1 MSVSARS
8 FLIPAAAL
16 ATAGAVALTPAVTAA
31 PTAAP
36 VLPAAAVPAIHI
48 EEIQLAG
55 IGREIYDSI
64 TNFVQYTV
72 SSAEFWIDLIPII
85 GPPLADQLNINY
97 FEGIQPLIAATVY
110 VISDLIADPFN
121 FLPLAVAYGENL
133 FYTGYNWFSAQLQ
146 FFGLPGLAPIPVPPP
161 LASESP
167 AGRGAAAAIEA
178 QIEVAVESLGGAP
191 ATPDPDAATKAAVDF
206 TVVHP
211 GSRAGATRGDISVPR
226 PGRVAAPS
234 AATDPAAP
242 VTVPVDAE
250 ASQDAAQSAQTNS
263 GRGSRGVARSDR
275 SDANHPGQSRR

>member
-8 FLIPAAAL
+8 LLIPGVAL
-16 ATAGAVALTPAVTAA
+16 ATAGAMALTPAMTSAPMAA
-31 PTAAP
+31 PA
-36 VLPAAAVPAIHI
+36 LPAAAVPSIHI

-85 GPPLADQLNINY
+85 GPPLADQLYINY

-110 VISDLIADPFN
+110 VISDIIADPFN

-161 LASESP
+161 LASVSP
-167 AGRGAAAAIEA
+167 AGRGAAAVVEAPAIEA
-178 QIEVAVESLGGAP
+178 PAAEAPAAPAPEAVEVTEAP
-191 ATPDPDAATKAAVDF
+191 TAAEAAEAVTVRPDARGRAA
-206 TVVHP
+206 
-211 GSRAGATRGDISVPR
+211 RANAEAPR
-226 PGRVAAPS
+226 PARVAA
-234 AATDPAAP
+234 AAEATAPAAAG
-242 VTVPVDAE
+242 VDAE
-250 ASQDAAQSAQTNS
+250 TAEDADGPQ
-263 GRGSRGVARSDR
+263 RGSAKAARGAARAAR
-275 SDANHPGQSRR
+275 

>member
-8 FLIPAAAL
+8 FLIPGVAL
-16 ATAGAVALTPAVTAA
+16 ATAGAMALTPVMTTAPMSA
-31 PTAAP
+31 PA
-36 VLPAAAVPAIHI
+36 LSAAAVPSIHI

-110 VISDLIADPFN
+110 VISDIIADPFN

-161 LASESP
+161 LASVSP
-167 AGRGAAAAIEA
+167 AGRGAAA
-178 QIEVAVESLGGAP
+178 VVEAP
-191 ATPDPDAATKAAVDF
+191 ATDAPAIDAAAAPAPEAVEVTEAPTAAEAAEAVTVRPDARGRAA
-206 TVVHP
+206 
-211 GSRAGATRGDISVPR
+211 RANAEAPR
-226 PGRVAAPS
+226 PARVAAS
-234 AATDPAAP
+234 AAA
-242 VTVPVDAE
+242 AE
-250 ASQDAAQSAQTNS
+250 ATAPADAGVDTETAQDADGPQ
-263 GRGSRGVARSDR
+263 RGSAKAARGAARAAR
-275 SDANHPGQSRR
+275 

>member
-8 FLIPAAAL
+8 FLIPGMAL
-16 ATAGAVALTPAVTAA
+16 ATAGALALTPAMTTAPMAA
-31 PTAAP
+31 PA
-36 VLPAAAVPAIHI
+36 LPAAAVPSIHI

-85 GPPLADQLNINY
+85 GPPLADQLYINY

-110 VISDLIADPFN
+110 VISDIIADPFN

-161 LASESP
+161 LASVSP
-167 AGRGAAAAIEA
+167 AGRGAAA
-178 QIEVAVESLGGAP
+178 VVEAP
-191 ATPDPDAATKAAVDF
+191 AAEAPVAPAPESVEVTEAPTAAEAAEAVTVRPDARGRAA
-206 TVVHP
+206 
-211 GSRAGATRGDISVPR
+211 RANAEAPR
-226 PGRVAAPS
+226 PARVAA
-234 AATDPAAP
+234 AAEATAPAAAG
-242 VTVPVDAE
+242 VDTETA
-250 ASQDAAQSAQTNS
+250 QDADGPQ
-263 GRGSRGVARSDR
+263 RGSAKAARGAARAAR
-275 SDANHPGQSRR
+275 